1 MAKAGAIDH
10 VIPLTPSNST
20 RSQSGELFVVNCTV
34 AGNVTV
40 RLAASGATHV
50 IPVAE
55 GYSVFPYRVEGVN
68 TTGTTATATYENLI
82 SS

>member
-10 VIPLTPSNST
+10 VIALTPSNTT
-20 RSQSGELFVVNCTV
+20 RSQSGELFAVTCSS

-50 IPVAE
+50 IPVTE
-55 GYSVFPYRVEGVN
+55 GYSVYPYRVEGVN
-68 TTGTTATATYENLI
+68 TTGTTATATYANLI